1 MNFNELQQQVQRQK
15 AAEEAVSRYQK
26 EVRIL
31 QLQSLAEMVTTR
43 EEAQRCL
50 AEAALLQAIL

>member
-1 MNFNELQQQVQRQK
+1 MDFNELQNQVSRQSNAEK
-15 AAEEAVSRYQK
+15 AVDRYQK

-50 AEAALLQAIL
+50 VEAALLRATL

>member
-15 AAEEAVSRYQK
+15 AAEDAVSRYQK
-26 EVRIL
+26 EARIA
-31 QLQSLAEMVTTR
+31 QLQGLAKLVATH

-50 AEAALLQAIL
+50 AEAALLRATI